1 MSHVSERLRRTG
13 FSFLCRI
20 RRKSTK
26 LGQKPYIEAKRIRV
40 LQRFTVAECG
50 FWLLSRYNRRRV
62 QSWLVTR
69 ELSEFPRD
77 IDVGTA
83 DKEMKQQSFRFF
95 HFSFAVRCYASSF
108 ILSLRHT
115 GSSRGCSPLQ
125 PSAGSTGPCTRR
137 NAKRSSFAC
146 GA

>member
-83 DKEMKQQSFRFF
+83 RNTIKRQGFVSFLFIF
-95 HFSFAVRCYASSF
+95 LSAVLCLASSV
-108 ILSLRHT
+108 ILVVRRCRKDGGLLAPLCPPRQGRHA
-115 GSSRGCSPLQ
+115 PA
-125 PSAGSTGPCTRR
+125 PVSACR
-137 NAKRSSFAC
+137 A
-146 GA
+146 

>member
-40 LQRFTVAECG
+40 LQSFTVAECG

-77 IDVGTA
+77 IDVCTTGNTIKRRGFVSFLFLFLPASIRFIFHSVTA
-83 DKEMKQQSFRFF
+83 PYGMDGGLLAPLCPPRQG
-95 HFSFAVRCYASSF
+95 
-108 ILSLRHT
+108 RHA
-115 GSSRGCSPLQ
+115 PA
-125 PSAGSTGPCTRR
+125 PVSACR
-137 NAKRSSFAC
+137 A
-146 GA
+146 